1 MSPIVSATRE
11 YSHWELR
18 ADTIKQNPTFI
29 LANTSTQRHPSGG
42 ANAYLQ
48 YVRHV
53 TSTAG
58 PAPSYSTTSA
68 SGSLP
73 KLVENGTH
81 DYAAGYGDYLQAPL
95 QPLMDDLGSATYDVF
110 ERDPV
115 KYRQYEE
122 VSEIR
127 YAVVRSPGCSGG

>member
-1 MSPIVSATRE
+1 
-11 YSHWELR
+11 
-18 ADTIKQNPTFI
+18 
-29 LANTSTQRHPSGG
+29 
-42 ANAYLQ
+42 
-48 YVRHV
+48 
-53 TSTAG
+53 
-58 PAPSYSTTSA
+58 
-68 SGSLP
+68 
-73 KLVENGTH
+73 LVENGTH

-127 YAVVRSPGCSGG
+127 YAVVRSPGCSSDGPANGLNDEIVLEDRRR